1 MAVAL
6 NPSSPELMDSA
17 YYDDLQANR
26 GLFTTDQVL
35 WNDPATSYQVR
46 GNTQNEYEW
55 KAKFAEAMVK
65 MGEVGVLT
73 GAYGEIRTNCRV
85 VN

>member
-46 GNTQNEYEW
+46 GNAQNEYEW

-73 GAYGEIRTNCRV
+73 GVYGEIRTNCRV